1 MLFRLVF
8 AECPCLLELSAAQEI
23 EEDIDQTFYN
33 LNSLI
38 TENILYAKGKCL
50 LILLYFSFIY

>member
-1 MLFRLVF
+1 MFGLDF
-8 AECPCLLELSAAQEI
+8 AECPCLLVLSAAEEI

-38 TENILYAKGKCL
+38 TENTQYAKGKCL
-50 LILLYFSFIY
+50 LILIYISFIY